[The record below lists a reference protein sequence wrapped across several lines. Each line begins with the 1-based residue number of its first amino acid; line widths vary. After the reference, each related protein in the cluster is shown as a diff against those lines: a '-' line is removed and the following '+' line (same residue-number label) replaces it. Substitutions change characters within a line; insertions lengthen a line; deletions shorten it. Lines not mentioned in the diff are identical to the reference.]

1 MLTNSRILITGGA
14 GFIGSNLVETF
25 LKCGNQVICLD
36 DLSTGKKENIS
47 EFLTN
52 KNFTFI
58 QGDIRNFETCRKSCE
73 GVEFVFHHAA
83 LGSVPRS
90 IKNPIATSEVNIMG
104 FLNVLTAARDAK
116 VKKIIYA
123 SSSSVYGDDATLP
136 KIESRI
142 GKPLSPYAIT
152 KRVNE
157 LFAENFSRLYGLET
171 IGLRYFNVFGKKQDP
186 NGAYAAVIPKFI
198 AALIKHES
206 PIINGDGT
214 ISRDFTFVDNVVHA
228 NQLTA
233 ISPIPQPTTINQQL
247 STIFNIACGQTT
259 SINELFH
266 IIRSE
271 LTKYDSSISSIQP
284 IYGASRKGEILHS
297 NADITQAMTLIGY
310 SSKFSVLEGL
320 KEIVKY
326 YLNLAK

>member
-14 GFIGSNLVETF
+14 GFIGSNLVEAF

-36 DLSTGKKENIS
+36 DLSTGKKENIA

-52 KNFTFI
+52 KNFSFI
-58 QGDIRNFETCRKSCE
+58 QGDIRIFESCRKACE

-104 FLNVLTAARDAK
+104 FLNILTAARDAK
-116 VKKIIYA
+116 VKRFIYA
-123 SSSSVYGDDATLP
+123 SSSSVYGDDEALP

-157 LFAENFSRLYGLET
+157 LFAENFSRLYGMET

-198 AALIKHES
+198 SALIKHES
-206 PIINGDGT
+206 PVINGDGA

-233 ISPIPQPTTINQQL
+233 ISPIHQPTTINQQL
-247 STIFNIACGQTT
+247 STIFNIACGQST
-259 SINELFH
+259 SINELFY
-266 IIRSE
+266 IIRTE

-284 IYGASRKGEILHS
+284 IYGASRQGEILHS
-297 NADITQAMTLIGY
+297 NADITQAMKLIGY
-310 SSKFSVLEGL
+310 SSKFSVMAGL
-320 KEIVKY
+320 KETAKY
-326 YLNLAK
+326 YLNPAK